1 MNFGFSSRHKN
12 GFTLIELLIAMVI
25 IGILSVM
32 GIGNFMSSQMK
43 ARDAQR
49 KSDLQNLSKSLE
61 MYYNDKGT
69 YPLAENGEI
78 LDIDWG
84 SDEGFVDTTVTGGA
98 VYMVKMPKD
107 PTDGR
112 YYYVSETAG
121 TGYKLYAR
129 LENTKD
135 GAAIKEEDG
144 TPSSYPDTEC
154 GDTGGAVECNYGI
167 TSPNL
172 SL

>member
-1 MNFGFSSRHKN
+1 
-12 GFTLIELLIAMVI
+12 LIELLVAMVI

-32 GIGNFMSSQMK
+32 GISNFMSSQMK

-61 MYYNDKGT
+61 MYYNDKGA
-69 YPLAENGEI
+69 YPLADNGKVLGIE
-78 LDIDWG
+78 WG
-84 SDEGFVDTTVTGGA
+84 SDQGFTDTSVTGGA

-107 PTDGR
+107 PSGGS
-112 YYYVSETAG
+112 YYYVSETDG
-121 TGYKLYAR
+121 TGYRLYAL

-135 GAAIKEEDG
+135 SSVVKDENGVATTYDG
-144 TPSSYPDTEC
+144 TEC
-154 GDTGGAVECNYGI
+154 GGSGGTAECNYEI
-167 TSPNL
+167 TSSNL

>member
-1 MNFGFSSRHKN
+1 MSFVSPSQHKN

-32 GIGNFMSSQMK
+32 GISNFMSSQMK
-43 ARDAQR
+43 ARDTQR

-61 MYYNDKGT
+61 MYYNDKGA
-69 YPLAENGEI
+69 YPPADNGKI
-78 LDIDWG
+78 LGIDWG
-84 SDEGFVDTTVTGGA
+84 SDQGFTDISISGGA
-98 VYMVKMPKD
+98 VYIVKMPKD
-107 PTDGR
+107 PTDTS
-112 YYYVSETAG
+112 YYYVSETNG

-135 GAAIKEEDG
+135 MAVIKDNG
-144 TPSSYPDTEC
+144 VATTYPDTEC
-154 GDTGGAVECNYGI
+154 GDTGGTLECNYGI

-172 SL
+172 KL